1 MNNDTPTQQVHS
13 AVNEGW
19 MQGGSFFGS
28 VVAGILVGF
37 LADRWLGT
45 APWLVVI
52 GIVVG
57 SYAGFMN
64 LWHYSKRMEE
74 PRGR

>member
-1 MNNDTPTQQVHS
+1 MH
-13 AVNEGW
+13 
-19 MQGGSFFGS
+19 GGSFFGA
-28 VVAGILVGF
+28 VVAGVLVGF

-64 LWHYSKRMEE
+64 LWNYSKRMEE
-74 PRGR
+74 PRAR